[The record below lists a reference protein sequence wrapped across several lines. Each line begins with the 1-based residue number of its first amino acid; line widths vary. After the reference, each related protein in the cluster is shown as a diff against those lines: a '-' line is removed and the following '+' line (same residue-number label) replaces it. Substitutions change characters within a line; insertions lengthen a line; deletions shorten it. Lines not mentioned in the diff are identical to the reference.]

1 MEWNPY
7 ANWSYSCNWS
17 FVFLVLILMFVLG
30 NGNLR
35 FEVKAMSHLLKEM
48 VITQTWLLYCKTLQ
62 VFPQKQPGS
71 LARSINNWAGKLC
84 LNQPT
89 NHKGIHS

>member
-1 MEWNPY
+1 MEWNPH

-48 VITQTWLLYCKTLQ
+48 VITQTWRLYCKTLQ

-71 LARSINNWAGKLC
+71 LARSINNWARKLC